1 MKTYIPGETK
11 VQRKARKNLTKHKIQ
26 PAVVLDTAPSIT
38 VSKSSTTQKIAFV
51 NSNPLGVSHL
61 PVDEFLLLGA
71 CVYIHERI
79 SSEYKE
85 AKPTSKLHGILS
97 SIVKVILFCDIIKS
111 LKFISFLFNN
121 FFNGI
126 TFV

>member
-51 NSNPLGVSHL
+51 IGNGTSRTP
-61 PVDEFLLLGA
+61 
-71 CVYIHERI
+71 I
-79 SSEYKE
+79 S
-85 AKPTSKLHGILS
+85 LH
-97 SIVKVILFCDIIKS
+97 S
-111 LKFISFLFNN
+111 LK
-121 FFNGI
+121 
-126 TFV
+126 TFGKIFGCNEL